1 MVITPASKLQLQ
13 YLPGKRD
20 TTVRETVTTDIKIL
34 SANGSRT
41 VPNTDFWFAKFLA
54 MNPSS

>member
-1 MVITPASKLQLQ
+1 MVITLEPKLQQ